1 MVSFAERWIMT
12 MRKQEI
18 INSTEK
24 TKRDYDIGNI
34 SNDIFYTRIKA
45 LINNLYD
52 IDKMAA
58 EKEAKKFGLNI
69 QDML

>member
-1 MVSFAERWIMT
+1 MT

>member
-1 MVSFAERWIMT
+1 MT

-45 LINNLYD
+45 LIKNLYD